1 MDLIRQHSLKQL
13 NREMSPS
20 TIYVRDFNIT
30 FIVEGNQ
37 AGFRM
42 KNIPKS
48 RSFGNPQ
55 GQIVPNIQ

>member
-1 MDLIRQHSLKQL
+1 MDLIKQHSLKL
-13 NREMSPS
+13 LSREMLPS
-20 TIYVRDFNIT
+20 TIYVSDSELL

-55 GQIVPNIQ
+55 GQIIPT